1 MFLWKSSSH
10 KIFHHV
16 IKLSKLSLIDRF
28 QFLSSSLDGLV
39 RNLYQDGFKYLIQ
52 EFDNNILDL
61 LKQKGFYLDECM
73 NDSEKFFKKLSCKAK
88 FYS

>member
-39 RNLYQDGFKYLIQ
+39 KNLYQDGFKHLIQ

-61 LKQKGFYLDECM
+61 LKQKGFYLDEYM
-73 NDSEKFFKKLSCKAK
+73 NDFEKF
-88 FYS
+88 